1 MKFLKLVMIVGAVA
15 LFMSPALKAGTVTFS
30 FSDCTEITSPL
41 GKCPPQNVDMGT
53 NHVTYKSEGLTLD
66 AWGFTTGGSAEH
78 LYVKNLGT
86 DETGLGTIIDS
97 ADHEITPDDFVSLDL
112 SNLVANGIFSGILQ
126 IQSLQ
131 AGEGYKICQGSS
143 VSAFGTAPCVP
154 SHGTGLGTANVPITW
169 TALTDVIGIMGFD
182 DPTAGADVLVS
193 SLKVDTPEP
202 ATLSLLGMGLF
213 GLASLRRRMIKN

>member
-1 MKFLKLVMIVGAVA
+1 M
-15 LFMSPALKAGTVTFS
+15 
-30 FSDCTEITSPL
+30 
-41 GKCPPQNVDMGT
+41 
-53 NHVTYKSEGLTLD
+53 
-66 AWGFTTGGSAEH
+66 
-78 LYVKNLGT
+78 
-86 DETGLGTIIDS
+86 
-97 ADHEITPDDFVSLDL
+97 
-112 SNLVANGIFSGILQ
+112 
-126 IQSLQ
+126 
-131 AGEGYKICQGSS
+131 
-143 VSAFGTAPCVP
+143 SAFGTAPCVP